1 MRQMLGYR
9 TYAALLGATL
19 LLAAPAAQADWGIGA
34 RAGTLGLGVDVARSF
49 TPLFN
54 ARIGVNR
61 YSYGFDVD
69 TDDVDYD
76 GDLELDSA
84 HALVDFHP
92 WAGGFRLTGG
102 LLANDNRVEASG
114 THRPTGGQVNTEI
127 DFKDSAP
134 YAGIGWGNAT
144 RGFLPVSWSI
154 DLGLVG
160 QGSPRVDVSS
170 NDPGINDSDLQQEED
185 DLEDELEDFD
195 VYPVISAGLIFRF

>member
-1 MRQMLGYR
+1 MRPFPGYR
-9 TYAALLGATL
+9 TCAALLGATL

-54 ARIGVNR
+54 ARVGVNR

-69 TDDVDYD
+69 SDNVNYD
-76 GDLELDSA
+76 ADLELDSA

-102 LLANDNRVEASG
+102 VLLNDNRVEG
-114 THRPTGGQVNTEI
+114 TGTRDGNEVNALI

-144 RGFLPVSWSI
+144 RGFLPVSWSF

-160 QGSPRVDVSS
+160 QGSPRVDVTSPS
-170 NDPGINDSDLQQEED
+170 LPDNDPRLQEEEN
-185 DLEDELEDFD
+185 DLENDLEDFD